1 VRAIQL
7 DAWFVEGI
15 INSERPAGRV
25 RADSFGG
32 SFDAMVQLQH
42 AAIAPAESL
51 SRQVKGAPAMDE

>member
-1 VRAIQL
+1 M
-7 DAWFVEGI
+7 VEGI

-25 RADSFGG
+25 RADRYTFG
-32 SFDAMVQLQH
+32 FFRWPLDAMVQLQR